1 MHRERINF
9 TRLLSCVNLLW
20 DLLPVVAFFFFLT
33 IIYWIWHPSKDE
45 YMILTDARVG
55 KVILLFKDN
64 MKSLGREG
72 AVPCQ
77 LLLKM

>member
-1 MHRERINF
+1 MGFIASGGF
-9 TRLLSCVNLLW
+9 
-20 DLLPVVAFFFFLT
+20 FFFFLT

-64 MKSLGREG
+64 MKSLGR
-72 AVPCQ
+72 
-77 LLLKM
+77 